1 MPSVIRARRRLP
13 LLATSMMAG
22 VAVTM
27 FGSAALA
34 QTEAQPQDAA
44 ENVGLTDIVVT
55 ANRRAERNQDVPI
68 AITALSADRLEQ
80 QGIAKE
86 QDLQASVPSLV
97 VGPNGQGSRESQSF
111 TIRGQGATF
120 QASPGVVVYMNEVPL
135 PAGITLSQQGG
146 PGNFVDLENLQ
157 VLSGPQGTLF
167 GRNTT
172 GGAVLLVPKKPT
184 SEFGGWIKGEIG
196 NYDRRY
202 VEGAVNVPLIEDKLL
217 VRVVGA
223 FHDRDGFTRDVVWNK
238 DRDDEHW
245 YSGRIGITFKPTETI
260 ENYTMIYGANSK
272 NNGAGF
278 IHQGFNIEGLKGM
291 VNPADGSPAPFC
303 IEGPTIPNAVASCD
317 VYRAATARAAALG
330 PRQTAL
336 GIDIFSRTKTWGV
349 SNTTDIELSDELT
362 LRNIVSF
369 QKLKLDYAYDS
380 DGTIL
385 QQHDVDPNRLPAPGQ
400 VVLPGDNT
408 PLTYLNA
415 FDPGFPRDDLKQFT
429 EELQLQGTALDKR
442 LTYTVGG
449 FYYDQRPNGKQ
460 VGSSIVYCPAA
471 FTGSNIVC
479 PANYNSYGTTQTSK
493 ALYAQAT
500 FDFGAVSPALES
512 LRLTGGYRHT
522 WDKIR
527 GSATAFVAD
536 INGIDATCGST
547 GESVALAD
555 ALADCSYTAQLNSKA
570 STWLIGLDYRVVRD
584 VLLFGKVSRGYKAG
598 GFNQQA
604 VFTNTRTF
612 QPETVTSYE
621 AGFKADFRIADVP
634 FRLNST
640 AYLLDYKNSQ
650 RAGADYNPVSGAGG
664 AVVRSADARIKGVE
678 IEASMQPFRG
688 LEIGGNFSHTDAKYK
703 KYEFTTLTG
712 DVGCN
717 GLVAPGGTVNLTC
730 LPFQSVS
737 PYIWSIHA
745 NATIPVGDDMGKL
758 NFFVN
763 YSHSSRQYTDP
774 GTLPELQPGGYLD
787 AFGLLNMSLDWNDVA
802 RSGIDVGLFVTN
814 ATNKLYRISESN
826 VFQQG
831 GLLYRSSLY
840 GEPRMYGLRLKYR
853 FGGE

>member
-1 MPSVIRARRRLP
+1 MSSEIHRRHRLP

-22 VAVTM
+22 VAVNLLAP
-27 FGSAALA
+27 AAIA
-34 QTEAQPQDAA
+34 QTEAQPQAA
-44 ENVGLTDIVVT
+44 EQGGGIADIIVT
-55 ANRRAERNQDVPI
+55 ANRRQERNQDVPI
-68 AITALSADRLEQ
+68 AITAFSPDRLEQ

-86 QDLQASVPSLV
+86 QDLQASVPSLI
-97 VGPNGQGSRESQSF
+97 VGPNGQGSRDAQSF
-111 TIRGQGATF
+111 TLRGQGATF

-184 SEFGGWIKGEIG
+184 NNFGGWIKGEIG
-196 NYDRRY
+196 NYARRY
-202 VEGAVNVPLIEDKLL
+202 VEGAVNIPVIEDKLL

-223 FHDRDGFTRDVVWNK
+223 FHDRDGYTRDVVWNK

-260 ENYTMIYGANSK
+260 ENYTMIYGAKSS
-272 NNGAGF
+272 NNGSGF
-278 IHQGFNIEGLKGM
+278 IHKGYNIDGLKSLRDAQG
-291 VNPADGSPAPFC
+291 NPTFC
-303 IEGPTIPNAVASCD
+303 SDTGFPGVASCD
-317 VYRAATARAAALG
+317 VYRAATARADALG

-336 GIDIFSRTKTWGV
+336 GVDIFSRTKTWGIT
-349 SNTTDIELSDELT
+349 NTTDVELSDELT

-380 DGTIL
+380 DGTVL

-400 VVLPGDNT
+400 VVLPGTNI
-408 PLTYLNA
+408 PLTYFNEN
-415 FDPGFPRDDLKQFT
+415 DPGFPRDDLKQFT
-429 EELQLQGTALDKR
+429 EELQLQGSTLDKQ

-449 FYYDQRPNGKQ
+449 FYYDQRPSGTQ
-460 VGSSIVYCPAA
+460 AGSAIVYCPAA
-471 FTGSNIVC
+471 FTGFC
-479 PANYNSYGTTQTSK
+479 PGNYSTYGTTQTSK

-527 GSATAFVAD
+527 GYSTAFLPDA
-536 INGIDATCGST
+536 NGVDATCSST
-547 GESVALAD
+547 GLSYPLAT
-555 ALADCSYTAQLNSKA
+555 AVADCTYTAELNSKA
-570 STWLIGLDYRVVRD
+570 STWLIGLDYKVMRD

-634 FRLNST
+634 FRLNTT
-640 AYLLDYKNSQ
+640 AYLLDYKNIQ
-650 RAGADYNPVSGAGG
+650 RAGGDYNPGSGAGG
-664 AVVRSADARIKGVE
+664 AVVRNADARIKGVE
-678 IEASMQPFRG
+678 VEASMQPFQG

-703 KYEFTTLTG
+703 KYEYTTLVG
-712 DVGCN
+712 GFGCN
-717 GLVAPGGTVNLTC
+717 GGVAPLGTVDLSC
-730 LPFQSVS
+730 LPFQYVS

-745 NATIPVGDDMGKL
+745 NATVPVGDDMGKL

-763 YSHSSRQYTDP
+763 YSHTSRQYTDP
-774 GTLPELQPGGYLD
+774 GTLPALQPGAYLE
-787 AFGLLNMSLDWNDVA
+787 AFGLLNMSLDWNGVA
-802 RSGIDVGLFVTN
+802 GSGFDLGLFVTN
-814 ATNKLYRISESN
+814 ATNKLYRISNTN

-831 GLLYRSSLY
+831 GLLYQSTLY